1 MREDNVDKNVI
12 NAYNGGQV
20 IVANDNAT
28 VYAVQNNSKVI
39 TDNINNCEKF
49 QKNKKQDYIDN
60 WNSRLFLHVDNNE
73 RPITL
78 ADAFIVPDYD
88 YRIKVGS
95 INFSDDDTMDE
106 VIKKFMKYNKS
117 ANMIITGVPGIGKT
131 SIVAWMAN
139 EYKESDDVFILR
151 FRDWEKEE
159 LNIGLLK
166 SICNTLNCSKRDLE
180 NKVII
185 LDGFDEIKA
194 LKEGETLLRNFLND
208 NLDYRN
214 FKIIVTSRT
223 GYIDNNLFQYAF
235 ELMPF
240 RANDIKD
247 FYFKITDNILND
259 NLDHGNLDI
268 LGIPVILYMAIMS
281 EIDITKNAT
290 KAELYNR
297 IFAEKGGIFDKFSDY
312 EEGYDYGN
320 QLLRD
325 EKNIIKYLGFLQE
338 TAFKMFDENNLS
350 IPRKEDEIPKL
361 TFQGAEISVLEFPI
375 KHLFENAA
383 TNIEFVHKSIYE
395 YFVSEYIIQ
404 NICSLLDSNDYKEK
418 IASFFGKKLLHGTIT
433 CEIFE
438 FLTYKI
444 KRSNLN
450 HTYNKVAESFQLM
463 LEDGMLYHT
472 NMCYKK
478 AIECEMTVF
487 ANMLEVLHLWKRKF
501 FYFTDAIFDYIK
513 YKCKNTLNLSRADLS
528 KANLIESNLKNAKL
542 MNANLSQAKLMEADL
557 SGADLM
563 NANLSQ
569 AKLIGAR
576 ILGADLSG
584 ADLSGADLSRA
595 DLSGAD
601 LSGAKLIR
609 AKLGEAKLSKTLFD
623 ENQVGYLKGKYRL
636 DNINVLLNYTN
647 QVIDYMAYCRKEKFF
662 DCT

>member
-95 INFSDDDTMDE
+95 INFSDTMDE

-247 FYFKITDNILND
+247 FYFI
-259 NLDHGNLDI
+259 
-268 LGIPVILYMAIMS
+268 
-281 EIDITKNAT
+281 
-290 KAELYNR
+290 
-297 IFAEKGGIFDKFSDY
+297 
-312 EEGYDYGN
+312 
-320 QLLRD
+320 
-325 EKNIIKYLGFLQE
+325 
-338 TAFKMFDENNLS
+338 
-350 IPRKEDEIPKL
+350 
-361 TFQGAEISVLEFPI
+361 
-375 KHLFENAA
+375 
-383 TNIEFVHKSIYE
+383 
-395 YFVSEYIIQ
+395 
-404 NICSLLDSNDYKEK
+404 
-418 IASFFGKKLLHGTIT
+418 
-433 CEIFE
+433 
-438 FLTYKI
+438 
-444 KRSNLN
+444 
-450 HTYNKVAESFQLM
+450 
-463 LEDGMLYHT
+463 
-472 NMCYKK
+472 
-478 AIECEMTVF
+478 
-487 ANMLEVLHLWKRKF
+487 
-501 FYFTDAIFDYIK
+501 
-513 YKCKNTLNLSRADLS
+513 
-528 KANLIESNLKNAKL
+528 
-542 MNANLSQAKLMEADL
+542 
-557 SGADLM
+557 
-563 NANLSQ
+563 
-569 AKLIGAR
+569 
-576 ILGADLSG
+576 
-584 ADLSGADLSRA
+584 
-595 DLSGAD
+595 
-601 LSGAKLIR
+601 
-609 AKLGEAKLSKTLFD
+609 
-623 ENQVGYLKGKYRL
+623 
-636 DNINVLLNYTN
+636 
-647 QVIDYMAYCRKEKFF
+647 
-662 DCT
+662 

>member
-194 LKEGETLLRNFLND
+194 LKEGDTLLRNFLND

-235 ELMPF
+235 
-240 RANDIKD
+240 
-247 FYFKITDNILND
+247 
-259 NLDHGNLDI
+259 
-268 LGIPVILYMAIMS
+268 
-281 EIDITKNAT
+281 
-290 KAELYNR
+290 
-297 IFAEKGGIFDKFSDY
+297 
-312 EEGYDYGN
+312 
-320 QLLRD
+320 
-325 EKNIIKYLGFLQE
+325 
-338 TAFKMFDENNLS
+338 
-350 IPRKEDEIPKL
+350 
-361 TFQGAEISVLEFPI
+361 
-375 KHLFENAA
+375 
-383 TNIEFVHKSIYE
+383 
-395 YFVSEYIIQ
+395 
-404 NICSLLDSNDYKEK
+404 
-418 IASFFGKKLLHGTIT
+418 
-433 CEIFE
+433 
-438 FLTYKI
+438 
-444 KRSNLN
+444 
-450 HTYNKVAESFQLM
+450 
-463 LEDGMLYHT
+463 
-472 NMCYKK
+472 
-478 AIECEMTVF
+478 
-487 ANMLEVLHLWKRKF
+487 
-501 FYFTDAIFDYIK
+501 
-513 YKCKNTLNLSRADLS
+513 
-528 KANLIESNLKNAKL
+528 
-542 MNANLSQAKLMEADL
+542 
-557 SGADLM
+557 
-563 NANLSQ
+563 
-569 AKLIGAR
+569 
-576 ILGADLSG
+576 
-584 ADLSGADLSRA
+584 
-595 DLSGAD
+595 
-601 LSGAKLIR
+601 
-609 AKLGEAKLSKTLFD
+609 
-623 ENQVGYLKGKYRL
+623 
-636 DNINVLLNYTN
+636 
-647 QVIDYMAYCRKEKFF
+647 
-662 DCT
+662 